1 MTAPALYEIE
11 TSEGDDGTTHPAE
24 QLWTPCADGAA
35 DHGFIAHQ
43 GLFVAGIDG
52 EADDDLYPV
61 GFLVL
66 GHQRWADVI
75 EAAAAYMARTHG
87 WRNLHLYPGDD
98 PAVLI
103 PRIPRA
109 VHTHGAFL
117 RHPHP
122 EHGCGCEWDDTWRM
136 VWAPSTEPGAI
147 PITALRHPAAPAT
160 AAGLPNPDEDGAP
173 ATWAT

>member
-1 MTAPALYEIE
+1 MTSALYEIE
-11 TSEGDDGTTHPAE
+11 TSEGDDGAMHPAE
-24 QLWTPCADGAA
+24 QLWTPCADGTA

-43 GLFVAGIDG
+43 DLFVAGIDG
-52 EADDDLYPV
+52 GADDDLYPV

-66 GHQRWADVI
+66 GHQRWADII

-109 VHTHGAFL
+109 VHTHGVFYGTRTRTTAADASGM
-117 RHPHP
+117 RP
-122 EHGCGCEWDDTWRM
+122 GGWCG
-136 VWAPSTEPGAI
+136 
-147 PITALRHPAAPAT
+147 HPA
-160 AAGLPNPDEDGAP
+160 PNPARSRSPPCDTRP
-173 ATWAT
+173 PR